1 MTLNELKSL
10 TGKNGLLNRQD
21 EQIARMEAML
31 VRRGNIDTSGI
42 PRNPTPRNSTEDL
55 MIAIIA
61 AKEKRAEMA
70 MERDRIEQWINSIED
85 DTVKFIFLR
94 RFVDGMR
101 WNYIADELGGNNT
114 EDSVKKMCYRYLEK
128 TSEEDT

>member
-1 MTLNELKSL
+1 MTLKELKSL

-42 PRNPTPRNSTEDL
+42 PRNPTPRNSTEEL
-55 MIAIIA
+55 MIEIIA
-61 AKEKRAEMA
+61 AKEKRAELA
-70 MERDRIEQWINSIED
+70 MECERIEQWINSIVD
-85 DTVKFIFLR
+85 DTVKLIFLR

-101 WNYIADELGGNNT
+101 WNDIAAELGGNNT
-114 EDSVKKMCYRYLEK
+114 EYSVKKTCYRYINNSSQN
-128 TSEEDT
+128 T